1 MAKISIF
8 FGALLIILGIVAFW
22 GTGSVHPTA
31 LIPIYFGLPLVV
43 FGYLAKSPVES
54 RRKLYMHINVTVGL
68 LGFLGA
74 VGSAIHEY
82 GHSRSLG
89 IDVDEKALAA
99 QLIMAALTFI
109 YVNMCVRSFIAARQ
123 ARKAE

>member
-1 MAKISIF
+1 MANISIL
-8 FGALLIILGIVAFW
+8 FGALLIILGCAGYVL
-22 GTGSVHPTA
+22 TGSSHPTA

-43 FGYLAKSPVES
+43 FGFLAKSPIES

-74 VGSAIHEY
+74 VGSAIHAY
-82 GHSRSLG
+82 GHARSLG
-89 IDVDEKALAA
+89 VDPDMRAITC

-123 ARKAE
+123 KMKE

>member
-1 MAKISIF
+1 MANISIL
-8 FGALLIILGIVAFW
+8 FGALLIILGCAGYVL
-22 GTGSVHPTA
+22 TGSAHPTA

-43 FGYLAKSPVES
+43 FGFLARSPIES
-54 RRKLYMHINVTVGL
+54 HRKLYMHINVTVGL

-74 VGSAIHEY
+74 VGSAIHAY
-82 GHSRSLG
+82 GHARSLG
-89 IDVDEKALAA
+89 VDPDMRAITS

-123 ARKAE
+123 KMKE

>member
-1 MAKISIF
+1 VANISIL
-8 FGALLIILGIVAFW
+8 FGALLIILGCAGYVL
-22 GTGSVHPTA
+22 TGSAHPTA

-43 FGYLAKSPVES
+43 FGFLARSPIES

-74 VGSAIHEY
+74 VGSAIHAY
-82 GHSRSLG
+82 GHARSLG
-89 IDVDEKALAA
+89 VDPDMRAITS

-123 ARKAE
+123 KMKE

>member
-1 MAKISIF
+1 VARISIF
-8 FGALLIILGIVAFW
+8 FGALLFILGFVAFV

-43 FGYLAKSPVES
+43 FGYLAQSPVES

-74 VGSAIHEY
+74 VGSAVHAY
-82 GHSRSLG
+82 GHARSLG
-89 IDVDEKALAA
+89 IDPDMKAIGA
-99 QLIMAALTFI
+99 QLIMAALLFI
-109 YVNMCVRSFIAARQ
+109 YVMMCVRSFID
-123 ARKAE
+123 ARKKMTE

>member
-1 MAKISIF
+1 MANISIL
-8 FGALLIILGIVAFW
+8 FGALLIILGCAGYVL
-22 GTGSVHPTA
+22 TGSAHPTA

-43 FGYLAKSPVES
+43 FGFLARSPIES

-74 VGSAIHEY
+74 VGSAIHAY
-82 GHSRSLG
+82 GHARSLG
-89 IDVDEKALAA
+89 VDPDMRAITS

-123 ARKAE
+123 KMKE

>member
-1 MAKISIF
+1 MARISIF
-8 FGALLIILGIVAFW
+8 FGALLFILGFVAFV

-43 FGYLAKSPVES
+43 FGYLAQSPVES

-74 VGSAIHEY
+74 VGSAVHAY
-82 GHSRSLG
+82 GHARSLG
-89 IDVDEKALAA
+89 IDPDMKAIGA
-99 QLIMAALTFI
+99 QLIMAALLFI
-109 YVNMCVRSFIAARQ
+109 YVMMCVRSFID
-123 ARKAE
+123 ARKKMTE

>member
-1 MAKISIF
+1 MARISIF
-8 FGALLIILGIVAFW
+8 FGAMLFILGFVAFV

-43 FGYLAKSPVES
+43 FGYLAQSPVES

-74 VGSAIHEY
+74 VGSAVHAY
-82 GHSRSLG
+82 GHARSLG
-89 IDVDEKALAA
+89 IDPDMKAIGA
-99 QLIMAALTFI
+99 QLIMAALLFI
-109 YVNMCVRSFIAARQ
+109 YVMMCVRSFID
-123 ARKAE
+123 ARKKMTE

>member
-1 MAKISIF
+1 VANISIL
-8 FGALLIILGIVAFW
+8 FGALLIILGCAGYVL
-22 GTGSVHPTA
+22 TGSSHPTA

-43 FGYLAKSPVES
+43 FGFLAKSPIES

-74 VGSAIHEY
+74 VGSAIHAY
-82 GHSRSLG
+82 GHARSLG
-89 IDVDEKALAA
+89 VDPDMRAITC

-123 ARKAE
+123 KMKE